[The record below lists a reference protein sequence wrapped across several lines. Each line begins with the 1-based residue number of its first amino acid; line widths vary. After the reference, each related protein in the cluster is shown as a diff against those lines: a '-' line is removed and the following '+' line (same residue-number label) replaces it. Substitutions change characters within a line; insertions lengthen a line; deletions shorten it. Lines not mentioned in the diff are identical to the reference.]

1 MSTFTADPQF
11 KLYAICCCILSL
23 QMLVLGGLT
32 AARRAKAQKHL
43 NPEDVAV
50 SFKGTTLVGDAE
62 PPDVARI
69 MRAHRNLLESLPLFF
84 ALGLIYVL
92 AGGSPLGAQI
102 CFGAFTGARVL
113 HSIVYINALQ
123 PWRTITYA
131 VGALSLGGL
140 AVQILLTVLA

>member
-11 KLYAICCCILSL
+11 KLYAICCSILSV
-23 QMLVLGGLT
+23 QMLLLGGLT
-32 AARRAKAQKHL
+32 AAKRAKNMKHL
-43 NPEDVAV
+43 NPEDTSVA
-50 SFKGTTLVGDAE
+50 FKGTTLVGDTE

-69 MRAHRNLLESLPLFF
+69 QRAHRNLLESLPLFF

-131 VGALSLGGL
+131 IGTFALVGLV
-140 AVQILLTVLA
+140 VQILLTVLA